1 MLVRIK
7 NFFKAIFDV
16 DTPQH
21 ELDDY
26 LESKNITNIV
36 ELEYWMAEYD
46 RKKRIRSRLIS
57 EGKFREASWAMK
69 L

>member
-1 MLVRIK
+1 MLGRIK
-7 NFFKAIFDV
+7 KFFNAIFDV
-16 DTPQH
+16 DTPQQ

-26 LESKNITNIV
+26 LESKNINSIV

-57 EGKFREASWAMK
+57 EGKYREAAWTMK